1 MRTVAAPGQD
11 GSVMNTWRHPNS
23 RLRYVLAEAGWTEQE
38 LATAVNAAGAEIGT
52 RLSYDRTTVAHWL
65 SGTRPRPPTPDLLAE
80 VFSRRL
86 ARQVTA
92 AELGLAAESPDGAGS
107 ASRRPRNGDIGS
119 VLIHLHTSAKPRAAS
134 MPAYSLADLEV
145 PGWPE
150 AADVSQARRF
160 TGRRP
165 VTVADMDAAEHLA
178 RVLAADDAA
187 FGGGHVRRA
196 TAAYLAAD
204 LAPKLYSRMSAA
216 TRRRLFAVATQLS
229 YLCGFMCFDDQ
240 LHGLSQRYYR
250 TALRLAAE
258 NGDQAGYVIAMRAMS
273 VQAYSLGHRRHA
285 RNLAE
290 TAASGARRIGPRRQ
304 AFLYG
309 QLAVARAV
317 DGDRAGALA
326 SMADAERRLDQATSA
341 SQLTGAYHL
350 ASLAHQ
356 QAVVRDLLGDRH
368 GAITALD
375 ASIRHRPDDER
386 RSRAIT
392 LALLADL
399 QLSAGYLDEAV
410 STWHLFLDDYPYLD
424 SGRATAELRRLR
436 SRVRPLTRNA
446 MARTLLQRAS
456 AYT

>member
-1 MRTVAAPGQD
+1 
-11 GSVMNTWRHPNS
+11 MNAWRRPNP
-23 RLRYVLAEAGWTEQE
+23 RLRDMLAEAGWTEQE
-38 LATAVNAAGAEIGT
+38 LATAVNAAGAEAGV

-65 SGTRPRPPTPDLLAE
+65 SGTRPRPPAPDLLAE

-92 AELGLAAESPDGAGS
+92 AGLGLVPEPPGGADPAG
-107 ASRRPRNGDIGS
+107 RRPQNGDIGS
-119 VLIHLHTSAKPRAAS
+119 ALIRLHGSARPRSAS
-134 MPAYSLADLEV
+134 MPAYSLADLDV

-150 AADVSQARRF
+150 AADVLPARRF
-160 TGRRP
+160 AGHST
-165 VTVADMDAAEHLA
+165 VTVADTDAAEHLA
-178 RVLAADDAA
+178 RVLATDDAA

-204 LAPKLYSRMSAA
+204 LAPKLYARMSPA

-250 TALRLAAE
+250 ATLRLAAE
-258 NGDQAGYVIAMRAMS
+258 NGDQAGYVIALRAMS
-273 VQAYSLGHRRHA
+273 VQACFLGHHRHA

-290 TAASGARRIGPRRQ
+290 TAASGTRRLGPRRQ

-309 QLAVARAV
+309 QLAVARAA

-341 SQLTGAYHL
+341 SQLTGAYHI

-356 QAVVRDLLGDRH
+356 QAAVQDLLGDRH
-368 GAITALD
+368 GAISALD
-375 ASIRHRPDDER
+375 VSIRHRPAGER

-392 LALLADL
+392 LALLGNL

-436 SRVRPLTRNA
+436 SRVRPLARNA
-446 MARTLLQRAS
+446 TARTLLQRAS

>member
-1 MRTVAAPGQD
+1 
-11 GSVMNTWRHPNS
+11 MNTWRHPNT

-38 LATAVNAAGAEIGT
+38 LATAVNAAGAEIGV

-92 AELGLAAESPDGAGS
+92 AELGLAAESRDGADGADS
-107 ASRRPRNGDIGS
+107 PSQRPRNGDIGS
-119 VLIHLHTSAKPRAAS
+119 VLIGLHASARPQAAS
-134 MPAYSLADLEV
+134 MPAYSLADLEL

-150 AADVSQARRF
+150 AADVPPARRF
-160 TGRRP
+160 AGRRS

-204 LAPKLYSRMSAA
+204 LAPRLYSRMSTA

-258 NGDQAGYVIAMRAMS
+258 NGDQAGYVIALRAMS

-290 TAASGARRIGPRRQ
+290 TAASGARRIGSPRRQ

-309 QLAVARAV
+309 QLAVARAA

-356 QAVVRDLLGDRH
+356 QAVVQDFLGDRH

>member
-1 MRTVAAPGQD
+1 
-11 GSVMNTWRHPNS
+11 MNAWRHPNL
-23 RLRYVLAEAGWTEQE
+23 RLRDVLADAGWTGQQ
-38 LATAVNAAGAEIGT
+38 LATAVNAAGAEIGA

-65 SGTRPRPPTPDLLAE
+65 SGTRPRPPTPELLAE

-92 AELGLAAESPDGAGS
+92 AELGLAAEPPGDAGS
-107 ASRRPRNGDIGS
+107 ARGRPRNADIS
-119 VLIHLHTSAKPRAAS
+119 SALIRLHALARPRAAL
-134 MPAYSLADLEV
+134 MPAYSLADLKV

-150 AADVSQARRF
+150 AADVSPARRF
-160 TGRRP
+160 AGRAV
-165 VTVADMDAAEHLA
+165 VTVADTDAAEHLA

-204 LAPKLYSRMSAA
+204 LAPKLYARMNPA
-216 TRRRLFAVATQLS
+216 TRRRLFTVATQLS

-258 NGDQAGYVIAMRAMS
+258 NGDQAGYLIALRAMS
-273 VQAYSLGHRRHA
+273 VQAHFLGHRRDA

-290 TAASGARRIGPRRQ
+290 TAASGVRRLGPRRQ

-309 QLAVARAV
+309 QLAVARAA
-317 DGDRAGALA
+317 DGDRAGALV

-341 SQLTGAYHL
+341 SQLTGAYHI
-350 ASLAHQ
+350 AALAHQ
-356 QAVVRDLLGDRH
+356 QAAVQNLLGDRR
-368 GAITALD
+368 GAVTALD
-375 ASIRHRPDDER
+375 VSIRHRPADER

-392 LALLADL
+392 LAFLADL
-399 QLSAGYLDEAV
+399 QLGTGYLDEAV
-410 STWHLFLDDYPYLD
+410 ATWHLFLDDYPHLE

-436 SRVRPLTRNA
+436 SRVRPLARNA

-456 AYT
+456 GYT

>member
-1 MRTVAAPGQD
+1 MDA
-11 GSVMNTWRHPNS
+11 WRRPNP
-23 RLRYVLAEAGWTEQE
+23 RLRDVLAEAGWTGQE
-38 LATAVNAAGAEIGT
+38 LATAVNAAGAEIGV

-92 AELGLAAESPDGAGS
+92 AELGLAAESPDGAGP
-107 ASRRPRNGDIGS
+107 ARERLRNGDICS
-119 VLIHLHTSAKPRAAS
+119 VLIHLHASAKPRAAS

-150 AADVSQARRF
+150 AADVLPARRF
-160 TGRRP
+160 ADHPT
-165 VTVADMDAAEHLA
+165 VTVADTDAAEHLA

-204 LAPKLYSRMSAA
+204 LAPKLYARMSPA

-240 LHGLSQRYYR
+240 LHGLSQRYYH

-258 NGDQAGYVIAMRAMS
+258 NGDQAGYVIALRAMS
-273 VQAYSLGHRRHA
+273 VQAHSLGHRRHA

-290 TAASGARRIGPRRQ
+290 TAASDVRRTGPPRRQ
-304 AFLYG
+304 AFMYG
-309 QLAVARAV
+309 QLAVARAA

-356 QAVVRDLLGDRH
+356 QAVVQDLLGDRR

-375 ASIRHRPDDER
+375 TSIRHRPADER

-392 LALLADL
+392 LAFLANL

-410 STWHLFLDDYPYLD
+410 STWHFFLDDYPYLD

-436 SRVRPLTRNA
+436 SRVRPLARNA

>member
-1 MRTVAAPGQD
+1 
-11 GSVMNTWRHPNS
+11 MNAWRRPNP
-23 RLRYVLAEAGWTEQE
+23 RLRGMLAEAGWTEQE
-38 LATAVNAAGAEIGT
+38 LATAVNAAGSEIGV

-80 VFSRRL
+80 VLSRRL

-92 AELGLAAESPDGAGS
+92 AELGLAPEPPGDTDPTG
-107 ASRRPRNGDIGS
+107 RRPRNGDIGS
-119 VLIHLHTSAKPRAAS
+119 ALIRLHASARPRSAS
-134 MPAYSLADLEV
+134 MPTYSLADLEV

-150 AADVSQARRF
+150 AADALPARRLV
-160 TGRRP
+160 GRST
-165 VTVADMDAAEHLA
+165 VTVADTDAAEHLA

-187 FGGGHVRRA
+187 FGGGHVRLA

-204 LAPKLYSRMSAA
+204 LAPKLYARMSPA

-250 TALRLAAE
+250 IALRLAAE
-258 NGDQAGYVIAMRAMS
+258 NGDQAGYVIALRAMS
-273 VQAYSLGHRRHA
+273 VQAHFLGHHRHA

-290 TAASGARRIGPRRQ
+290 TAASGARRLGPRRQ

-309 QLAVARAV
+309 QLAVARAA

-341 SQLTGAYHL
+341 SQLTGAYHI

-356 QAVVRDLLGDRH
+356 QAAVQNLLGDRH
-368 GAITALD
+368 GAISALD
-375 ASIRHRPDDER
+375 ASIRHRPADER
-386 RSRAIT
+386 RSHAIT
-392 LALLADL
+392 LAFLGNL

-436 SRVRPLTRNA
+436 SRVRPLARNA
-446 MARTLLQRAS
+446 TARTLLHRAS
-456 AYT
+456 GYT

>member
-1 MRTVAAPGQD
+1 
-11 GSVMNTWRHPNS
+11 MNTWRRSNS
-23 RLRYVLAEAGWTEQE
+23 RLRYMLAEAGWTEQE
-38 LATAVNAAGAEIGT
+38 LATAVNAAGAEIGV

-65 SGTRPRPPTPDLLAE
+65 SGTRPRPPAPDLLAE

-107 ASRRPRNGDIGS
+107 ADRRPRNGDIGS
-119 VLIHLHTSAKPRAAS
+119 VLIRLHASAKPRAAS

-145 PGWPE
+145 PGWQE
-150 AADVSQARRF
+150 AADVPQARRF
-160 TGRRP
+160 AGRRP

-204 LAPKLYSRMSAA
+204 LAPKLDSRMSAA
-216 TRRRLFAVATQLS
+216 TRRRLFAVTTQLS

-258 NGDQAGYVIAMRAMS
+258 NGDQAGYVIALRAMS

-290 TAASGARRIGPRRQ
+290 TAASGARRSGPPRRQ

-309 QLAVARAV
+309 QLAVARAA

-356 QAVVRDLLGDRH
+356 QAVVKDLLGDRH

-436 SRVRPLTRNA
+436 SRVWPLTRNT

>member
-1 MRTVAAPGQD
+1 
-11 GSVMNTWRHPNS
+11 MNAWRQLNL
-23 RLRYVLAEAGWTEQE
+23 RLRDVLADAGWTEQE
-38 LATAVNAAGAEIGT
+38 LATAVNAAGAENGV

-86 ARQVTA
+86 ARQVTP
-92 AELGLAAESPDGAGS
+92 AELGLAADSPDDAGS
-107 ASRRPRNGDIGS
+107 AEGRPRNGDIGS
-119 VLIHLHTSAKPRAAS
+119 VLIQLHASAGPRTAS
-134 MPAYSLADLEV
+134 MPAYSLADLEF

-150 AADVSQARRF
+150 TANVPPARRF
-160 TGRRP
+160 ADRQS
-165 VTVADMDAAEHLA
+165 VTVSDTDAAEHLA

-204 LAPKLYSRMSAA
+204 LAPKLYARTSPA
-216 TRRRLFAVATQLS
+216 TRRRLFGVATQLS

-250 TALRLAAE
+250 TALRLGAE
-258 NGDQAGYVIAMRAMS
+258 NGDQAGYAIALRAMS
-273 VQAYSLGHRRHA
+273 VQASSLGHYRQA

-290 TAASGARRIGPRRQ
+290 TAASGARRLGPRRQ

-309 QLAVARAV
+309 QLAVVLAA
-317 DGDRAGALA
+317 DGDRVGALA
-326 SMADAERRLDQATSA
+326 SIADAERRLDQATSA
-341 SQLTGAYHL
+341 SQLTGTYHI

-356 QAVVRDLLGDRH
+356 QAAVQDLLGDRR
-368 GAITALD
+368 GAITALEE
-375 ASIRHRPDDER
+375 SIRHRPADER

-392 LALLADL
+392 LAFLAGL
-399 QLSAGYLDEAV
+399 QLSAGCLDEAV
-410 STWHLFLDDYPYLD
+410 STWHLFLDDYPHLD

-436 SRVRPLTRNA
+436 SRVRPLAKNA
-446 MARTLLQRAS
+446 TARTLLQRAS